1 MQAQDSVY
9 SVSLGESV
17 QQLYQIEH
25 SETSEALSQLSNVIA
40 AYQEQIQGDAVDS
53 QSQSQEQQ
61 VCSTHGYTSRE
72 G

>member
-40 AYQEQIQGDAVDS
+40 AYQEQIQGDAADS
-53 QSQSQEQQ
+53 ESQSQEQQ
-61 VCSTHGYTSRE
+61 VCSTHGYTR
-72 G
+72 